1 MKDFHNVEEEITCE
15 YKIKIPLDDMIKLVK
30 ENIDKNYIKLYYK
43 EKLKLE
49 KKLIKSMKKE
59 N

>member
-15 YKIKIPLDDMIKLVK
+15 HKIKIPLDDMTKYSQG
-30 ENIDKNYIKLYYK
+30 EYRQKLYK
-43 EKLKLE
+43 VVLQRKIEIRQK
-49 KKLIKSMKKE
+49 I

>member
-15 YKIKIPLDDMIKLVK
+15 HKIKIPLDDMIKYNQG
-30 ENIDKNYIKLYYK
+30 EYRQKLYK
-43 EKLKLE
+43 VVLQRKIEIRQK
-49 KKLIKSMKKE
+49 I